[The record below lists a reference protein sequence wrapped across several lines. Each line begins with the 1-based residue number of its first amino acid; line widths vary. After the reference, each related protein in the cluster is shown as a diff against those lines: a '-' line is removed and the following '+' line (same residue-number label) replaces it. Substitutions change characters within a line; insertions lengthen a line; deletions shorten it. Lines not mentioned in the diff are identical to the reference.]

1 MKKKNKIF
9 ALLLAL
15 CLLSGCALA
24 RPEAEEGTGMDQDMM
39 VGVFITREYLDL
51 FDFESYLEDN
61 LNTVI
66 NGGGEIS
73 PENMAKY
80 EGRLYAEK
88 TDEGYDFGTEGM
100 GAFFVQWEQ
109 DGVPYSASYSIGPME
124 LYLSTVVSDE
134 GTSKEYTGTV
144 YVQCGGTEAFYVNP
158 VYQDSEGRVYLMAG
172 SGISSDMTEGASMTQ
187 TMSGEYTATVDG
199 KTQLYSM
206 RTEISFCGAQM
217 PQTYRVLHMSK
228 ESELLQTDDYT
239 PETLPEE
246 IRPCEGAEY
255 LIIETQNTDKVTRQ
269 IVSRAE
275 DSCQLF
281 APTEMEGII
290 AQRRTEVVW

>member
-1 MKKKNKIF
+1 MKKKVKVL

-15 CLLSGCALA
+15 CLLSGCSLA
-24 RPEAEEGTGMDQDMM
+24 RPEAEEGNGMSQDMM
-39 VGVFITREYLDL
+39 IGVFITREYLDL
-51 FDFESYLEDN
+51 FDFEGYLEDN
-61 LNTVI
+61 LNTVV

-73 PENMAKY
+73 PEDSEKY
-80 EGRLYAEK
+80 GGRLYAEK
-88 TDEGYDFGTEGM
+88 TGEDYDFGIEGM

-109 DGVPYSASYSIGPME
+109 DGVPYSASYCNGPME

-144 YVQCGGTEAFYVNP
+144 YVQCGGAEAFYVNP
-158 VYQDSEGRVYLMAG
+158 VYQDSEGLVYLMAG
-172 SGISSDMTEGASMTQ
+172 SGISSDMSEGASMTQ
-187 TMSGEYTATVDG
+187 TMSGEYTTTLDG

-206 RTEISFCGAQM
+206 RTEIRFCGAQM

-228 ESELLQTDDYT
+228 DSELLQTEDYT

-255 LIIETQNTDKVTRQ
+255 LIIETQNSDKVTRQ